1 MIPVP
6 EFLQI
11 QTYYEKMWL
20 GMGRTIK
27 YCQFVLGDCISEPME
42 DDEQIEE

>member
-1 MIPVP
+1 MNPVP
-6 EFLQI
+6 EFLKI

-27 YCQFVLGDCISEPME
+27 YCQFVLGNCESQP
-42 DDEQIEE
+42 IEEED